1 MRFDRRSDLS
11 TEDRPVHW
19 RNPCRYRRLI
29 HPYPLHRSMVT
40 RRLMPGSEDAAPRSS
55 PAASSVIGQK
65 ATNVS
70 FHFHQN
76 HGGPVFG
83 QPPTTAPYQHQHAE
97 PQRPAPSMWGLLAM
111 VNNLMSL
118 LGFGRPPQLAGVS
131 TKNNE
136 QLAQMLFN
144 NFDAFRDPKKPSYVS
159 LDSIRTMS
167 KKAWT
172 SDPVM
177 NQNILL
183 AREMLKRPAL
193 MRGLD
198 QDKFT
203 GAQDGLISLQ
213 NLAAV
218 SRGDTYFKYK
228 SDKELVGS
236 IFQHFNELKMPGAQH
251 LQISD
256 LARWAA
262 EPLMGKDHQDDLIQM
277 AREILKR
284 SQLLENLN
292 AFQLG
297 SNGDTI
303 SLSALYHLSR

>member
-11 TEDRPVHW
+11 AADRP
-19 RNPCRYRRLI
+19 
-29 HPYPLHRSMVT
+29 RSLEKPMSVST
-40 RRLMPGSEDAAPRSS
+40 TDPSVSTSSFHSHSQANARPEEAAKRSS
-55 PAASSVIGQK
+55 PAAPSVNGQK
-65 ATNVS
+65 MANVS

-76 HGGPVFG
+76 QAGPVFG
-83 QPPTTAPYQHQHAE
+83 QAQTTAHIQHQPAE

-111 VNNLMSL
+111 VSNLMSL
-118 LGFGRPPQLAGVS
+118 LGFARPPLLAGLS
-131 TKNNE
+131 TQNNE

-159 LDSIRTMS
+159 FDSIRTMA

-203 GAQDGLISLQ
+203 GAQDGLIRLQ
-213 NLAAV
+213 DLAAV

-228 SDKELVGS
+228 GDKELVGS
-236 IFQHFNELKMPGAQH
+236 IFQHFNELKSPGAQD
-251 LQISD
+251 LRISD

-262 EPLMGKDHQDDLIQM
+262 EPLMGKGHQDDLIQM

-284 SQLLENLN
+284 SQLLENIN

-297 SNGDTI
+297 SGGDTLM
-303 SLSALYHLSR
+303 LSALYHLSR

>member
-1 MRFDRRSDLS
+1 MSVS
-11 TEDRPVHW
+11 TTDPSVSTSSFHGHSHANTRPD
-19 RNPCRYRRLI
+19 
-29 HPYPLHRSMVT
+29 
-40 RRLMPGSEDAAPRSS
+40 EAAQRSS
-55 PAASSVIGQK
+55 PAASPVNGQK
-65 ATNVS
+65 TANVS
-70 FHFHQN
+70 FHFHQD
-76 HGGPVFG
+76 HAGPVFG
-83 QPPTTAPYQHQHAE
+83 QPQTTAPHQHQHAE

-118 LGFGRPPQLAGVS
+118 LGFARPPMLTGLS
-131 TKNNE
+131 TKSNE
-136 QLAQMLFN
+136 QLAQMLLN
-144 NFDAFRDPKKPSYVS
+144 NFDAFRDPKRPNYVS
-159 LDSIRTMS
+159 LDSIRTMA

-198 QDKFT
+198 QHGAT
-203 GAQDGLISLQ
+203 GAQDGLISWQ

-218 SRGDTYFKYK
+218 SRGDTLFKYR

-236 IFQHFNELKMPGAQH
+236 IFQHFNELKSPGAQD
-251 LQISD
+251 LRISD

-262 EPLMGKDHQDDLIQM
+262 EPLMGKGHQDDLIQM

-284 SQLLENLN
+284 TWLLENIDD
-292 AFQLG
+292 FQLG
-297 SNGDTI
+297 SNGDII